1 MAFSNTFLRYS
12 FKTHLKTT
20 INETTT
26 SYSIR
31 YISGLES
38 KTDTYT
44 LWYTSHYLSDYVTTY
59 NLAFTSNYGDV
70 VSQYRIRYTSGVEL
84 IERLSRYSLKFTSN
98 FTNIYT
104 NSYTLRY
111 NSLSPTESAF
121 RRIYKIRYASAGSRE
136 NAVQYTFRY
145 SLEFFKNRSATYH
158 ICYDSHTPFAY
169 TTSSVLVRNN
179 RRTSVLFCIR
189 GSIENLD
196 QNIFVFSNLP
206 RYQLISMEAFE
217 NKTNIVWLDP
227 EEIKPYNL
235 FLENSDQRGSIPPV
249 AYVLIKDI
257 DETNNM
263 SLDVYNKENLEKL
276 NRSKS
281 FFFDLDNNSFII
293 NVVTLDN
300 ELYSYTNFTSEYYNY
315 TYLNFVE
322 RSLTPLFRLG
332 DSCCFN
338 TKINSTTTGGMCS
351 PF

>member
-1 MAFSNTFLRYS
+1 
-12 FKTHLKTT
+12 
-20 INETTT
+20 
-26 SYSIR
+26 
-31 YISGLES
+31 
-38 KTDTYT
+38 
-44 LWYTSHYLSDYVTTY
+44 
-59 NLAFTSNYGDV
+59 
-70 VSQYRIRYTSGVEL
+70 
-84 IERLSRYSLKFTSN
+84 
-98 FTNIYT
+98 
-104 NSYTLRY
+104 
-111 NSLSPTESAF
+111 
-121 RRIYKIRYASAGSRE
+121 
-136 NAVQYTFRY
+136 
-145 SLEFFKNRSATYH
+145 
-158 ICYDSHTPFAY
+158 
-169 TTSSVLVRNN
+169 
-179 RRTSVLFCIR
+179 
-189 GSIENLD
+189 
-196 QNIFVFSNLP
+196 
-206 RYQLISMEAFE
+206 MEAFE